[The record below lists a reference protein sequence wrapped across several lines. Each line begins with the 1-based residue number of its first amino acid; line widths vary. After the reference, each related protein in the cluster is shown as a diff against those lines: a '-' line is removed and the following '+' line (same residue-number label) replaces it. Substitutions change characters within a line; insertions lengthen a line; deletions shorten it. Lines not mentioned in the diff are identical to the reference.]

1 MPVSLPSLPYDENAL
16 APHISHKTMAVHYG
30 KHHAGYVQK
39 LNDRI
44 AGTDYAD
51 MGLEAI
57 IQISHAAE
65 EAGVFNNAAQ
75 IWNHMFFWDS
85 MRPSGGGEPSGS
97 LAQAM
102 KTSFGSY
109 SEFREA
115 FVAAGTGQFG
125 SGWVWLVSDGGKL
138 SIATTSNAGSPLL
151 EDRVPLLTCDVWE
164 HAYYLDYQ
172 NGRRSFLEAFVD
184 ALVNWEFAE
193 QQFQTN
199 GQEDYWT
206 QVEQRAE

>member
-1 MPVSLPSLPYDENAL
+1 MSISLPALPYEENAL

-39 LNDRI
+39 LNDKI
-44 AGTDYAD
+44 KGTDYAE
-51 MGLEAI
+51 MNLEAI
-57 IQISHAAE
+57 IRKAHAAE
-65 EAGVFNNAAQ
+65 EMGVFNNAAQ
-75 IWNHMFFWDS
+75 VWNHMFFWDS
-85 MRPSGGGEPSGS
+85 MCPGGGGEPSGS

-109 SEFREA
+109 ADFREA

-125 SGWVWLVSDGGKL
+125 SGWVWLISDGGKL
-138 SIATTSNAGSPLL
+138 SIITTKNADTPLL

-172 NGRRSFLEAFVD
+172 NARALFLEAFVD
-184 ALVNWEFAE
+184 ALINWEFAE
-193 QQFQTN
+193 QQFQNN
-199 GQEDYWT
+199 GQKDYWPL
-206 QVEQRAE
+206 VEQRAG